1 MNDKVVVPKWKELIR
16 GDSTFQV
23 TFDML
28 SDLTNPLHIAFSISK
43 DMRRNVRY
51 RYVFNI
57 RKARFDFINLLCTLL
72 SLKSTAI
79 ITAPFYPQKCLRPG
93 SDAELF
99 MS

>member
-1 MNDKVVVPKWKELIR
+1 MNDKVVVPKWKGLIC

-28 SDLTNPLHIAFSISK
+28 SDLTNLLHIAFSIPK

-57 RKARFDFINLLCTLL
+57 RKHVLT
-72 SLKSTAI
+72 SLIYCAHFKVSKI
-79 ITAPFYPQKCLRPG
+79 LQ
-93 SDAELF
+93 
-99 MS
+99 